1 MLRDEMMMQCVNFIH
16 PIIFH
21 VKVKE
26 DVEDDTLELFLNF
39 YFQKNFIQFQEPKK
53 DPTVSFI
60 PKRNQ
65 TNIRGARGYSLRSP
79 EEGNPYEDGL
89 VQGPGPPKR

>member
-39 YFQKNFIQFQEPKK
+39 YFQKNFI
-53 DPTVSFI
+53 
-60 PKRNQ
+60 
-65 TNIRGARGYSLRSP
+65 
-79 EEGNPYEDGL
+79 
-89 VQGPGPPKR
+89 